1 MNWLVP
7 CNPEKYDIYSAVR
20 KSPIIYWRQ
29 RVSFEIGDTLYI
41 YLSRGVSEIRYKAVV
56 TDINIDSRTINDEFW
71 NDPKEVNKVSKKAE
85 IKIVETIQSQALSF
99 KELKNYGLKST
110 IQGPMKLNGELL
122 DYIQIIEKADSFWRK
137 RK

>member
-29 RVSFEIGDTLYI
+29 RVSFEIGDTIYV
-41 YLSRGVSEIRYKAVV
+41 YLSRGVSEIRYKAIV

-85 IKIVETIQSQALSF
+85 LKFIKTFNTGLLSY
-99 KELKNYGLKST
+99 KNLKRNGLKCT
-110 IQGPMKLNGELL
+110 IQGPIKLNGETLS
-122 DYIQIIEKADSFWRK
+122 YVQKIEESDM
-137 RK
+137 